1 VSLDDRAA
9 LPPGGRRALH
19 RVTTVIP
26 CFNGA
31 SLVERAIDSALAQA
45 AVDVDVIV
53 VDDGSADG
61 SAARVGRRLA
71 QEPRLRLICLGSNNG
86 AAHARNVG
94 LAHATGRYLAFL
106 DHDDWWAPG
115 KLRRQIAALE
125 EHGAGLC
132 YTGVE
137 VQNLAGARLG
147 YRAVPERIDAEQ
159 LLVHNVIAAS
169 SVMLDRTRV
178 PPFRMPPLR
187 RRQDVATWHRLLR
200 QGVVAV
206 GIPAPL
212 TVYTKRPGSLSAN
225 KLVAAQANWHLYRAH
240 LERPLPAAVSM
251 FTRYAA
257 AALRRV

>member
-1 VSLDDRAA
+1 MGCRAA
-9 LPPGGRRALH
+9 TPPGGRTALH
-19 RVTTVIP
+19 RVTTIIP

-31 SLVERAIDSALAQA
+31 NLVERAIDSALAQA

-53 VDDGSADG
+53 VDDGSADDT
-61 SAARVGRRLA
+61 AATVGRLLA
-71 QEPRLRLICLGSNNG
+71 REPRLRLICLGSNNG
-86 AAHARNVG
+86 PAHARNVG
-94 LAHATGRYLAFL
+94 LAQATGRYLAFL
-106 DHDDWWAPG
+106 DHDDWWVPG

-169 SVMLDRTRV
+169 SVVLDRTRV

-187 RRQDVATWHRLLR
+187 RRQDLATWHRLLR
-200 QGVVAV
+200 QGVAAV